1 MIELTVQTLL
11 TNLRWE
17 SDWNG
22 EDVGFDDVPVVG
34 LYTQERDDGDYSF
47 YIDMETNDL
56 LDFWKDDLED

>member
-11 TNLRWE
+11 TNLRWS

>member
-22 EDVGFDDVPVVG
+22 EDVGFDDVLVVG